1 MKLENY
7 LGVYRA
13 GNSLM
18 HRSPIWLKY
27 LLLLALGV
35 LPFFVRQIVLS
46 LCCLVLAA
54 LVLWLAAGLPLRT
67 LNPGLAI
74 VVMNLL
80 VLGYYA
86 VFWNWQTGVVFVAGM
101 LSCLWLARMLTS
113 TSPASQIMDAVA
125 SLAKPF
131 RRFGAKPETFA
142 LTIAIMWNSIPYLLV
157 SVRTVREAAR
167 ARGLERVSWRFAAP
181 VVVSAVGHALQV
193 GEALQAR
200 GLGD

>member
-13 GNSLM
+13 GNSAM
-18 HRSPIWLKY
+18 HRSPLWLKY
-27 LLLLALGV
+27 LLLLLLGV
-35 LPFFVRQIVLS
+35 VPFFVRNVLLS
-46 LCCLVLAA
+46 LGTVVAAA
-54 LVLWLAAGLPLRT
+54 LVLWLAARLPLRT
-67 LNPGLAI
+67 LNPGLGI

-80 VLGYYA
+80 VLGYYT
-86 VFWNWQTGVVFVAGM
+86 VFWNWHTGVVFVTGM

-113 TSPASQIMDAVA
+113 TTPAAQIMDAVA
-125 SLAKPF
+125 SLARPF
-131 RRFGAKPETFA
+131 RPFGAKPETFA
-142 LTIAIMWNSIPYLLV
+142 LTIAIMWNSIPCLLV

-167 ARGLERVSWRFAAP
+167 ARGLERLSWRFVAP